1 VRARRYDGQSSAP
14 LVAFVET
21 LSSRDRL
28 HDRRPAATFRC
39 SRLDTNEMTHLMHF
53 GSISPRL
60 FATVFGVIFLAE
72 LPDKTALAALVLAT
86 RHRALPVFLGASLAL
101 TVQSVIA
108 VAFGALLSKLPQHW
122 VHIGAGLLFLAC
134 GVLMWLRKHDEHE
147 SDVKHAHAA
156 GFWSALWTVFV
167 VVFVAEWGDLTQIGT
182 AGFQAKYH
190 AWLTIFVA
198 SSLALWAVA
207 GIAVFVGN
215 RAGKLLD
222 AKLTQKIAAV
232 VFAIIG
238 VLLVAG
244 VV

>member
-1 VRARRYDGQSSAP
+1 MGI
-14 LVAFVET
+14 F
-21 LSSRDRL
+21 
-28 HDRRPAATFRC
+28 HPAV
-39 SRLDTNEMTHLMHF
+39 
-53 GSISPRL
+53 ISPRL

-101 TVQSVIA
+101 TLQSVIA
-108 VAFGALLSKLPQHW
+108 VTAGSLLSWLPPRV
-122 VHIGAGLLFLAC
+122 VHIGSGLLFLAC
-134 GVLMWLRKHDEHE
+134 AVVMWLRKPEADAAESNPAEHKE
-147 SDVKHAHAA
+147 
-156 GFWSALWTVFV
+156 GFWHALWTVFL

-190 AWLTIFVA
+190 SWLTILLA

-207 GIAVFVGN
+207 GLAVFVGN

-222 AKLTQKIAAV
+222 PQLTQKVAAV

-238 VLLVAG
+238 VLLMTG
-244 VV
+244 IL

>member
-1 VRARRYDGQSSAP
+1 MTQ
-14 LVAFVET
+14 L
-21 LSSRDRL
+21 L
-28 HDRRPAATFRC
+28 HIGP
-39 SRLDTNEMTHLMHF
+39 
-53 GSISPRL
+53 ISPRL

-101 TVQSVIA
+101 TVQSILA
-108 VAFGALLSKLPQHW
+108 VAAGALLSKLPAQW
-122 VHIGAGLLFLAC
+122 VHIGSGLLFIGC
-134 GVLMWLRKHDEHE
+134 GIVMWLRKHDEDE
-147 SDVKHAHAA
+147 GDAKHAHKA

-190 AWLTIFVA
+190 AWLTIFLA

-207 GIAVFVGN
+207 AIAVFVGN
-215 RAGKLLD
+215 RAGKLLNP
-222 AKLTQKIAAV
+222 KLTQKVAAV

-238 VLLVAG
+238 VLLVVG

>member
-1 VRARRYDGQSSAP
+1 MHH
-14 LVAFVET
+14 L
-21 LSSRDRL
+21 L
-28 HDRRPAATFRC
+28 HI
-39 SRLDTNEMTHLMHF
+39 
-53 GSISPRL
+53 GSISPQL

-101 TVQSVIA
+101 TVQSIIA
-108 VAFGALLSKLPQHW
+108 VGFGALLSKLPAQW
-122 VHIGAGLLFLAC
+122 VHVGSGLLFIGC
-134 GVLMWLRKHDEHE
+134 GVLMWLRKHDADE
-147 SDVKHAHAA
+147 SDAKHAKQA

-207 GIAVFVGN
+207 AIAVFVGN

-222 AKLTQKIAAV
+222 PKLTQRVAAV
-232 VFAIIG
+232 VFGIVG
-238 VLLVAG
+238 VLLIAG

>member
-1 VRARRYDGQSSAP
+1 
-14 LVAFVET
+14 
-21 LSSRDRL
+21 
-28 HDRRPAATFRC
+28 
-39 SRLDTNEMTHLMHF
+39 MTHLLHI
-53 GSISPRL
+53 GPISPQL

-86 RHRALPVFLGASLAL
+86 RHRPLPVFLGASLAL
-101 TVQSVIA
+101 TVQSIVA
-108 VAFGALLSKLPQHW
+108 VAAGALLSKLPAQW
-122 VHIGAGLLFLAC
+122 VHIGSGLLFLGCA
-134 GVLMWLRKHDEHE
+134 VLMWLRKHDDDE
-147 SDVKHAHAA
+147 SDAKHAHKA

-190 AWLTIFVA
+190 AWFTIFLA

-244 VV
+244 IV

>member
-1 VRARRYDGQSSAP
+1 
-14 LVAFVET
+14 
-21 LSSRDRL
+21 
-28 HDRRPAATFRC
+28 
-39 SRLDTNEMTHLMHF
+39 MTHLLHIAP
-53 GSISPRL
+53 ISPRL
-60 FATVFGVIFLAE
+60 FGTVFGVIFLAE

-101 TVQSVIA
+101 TVQSMIA
-108 VAFGALLSKLPQHW
+108 VAAGALLSKLPQHW
-122 VHIGAGLLFLAC
+122 VHIGSGLLFIVC
-134 GVLMWLRKHDEHE
+134 GVIMWVRKHDADE
-147 SDVKHAHAA
+147 SDAKHAHKA

-190 AWLTIFVA
+190 AWFTILIA
-198 SSLALWAVA
+198 SSAALWCVA
-207 GIAVFVGN
+207 AIAVFVGN

-222 AKLTQKIAAV
+222 AKITQKVAAV